1 MGKSSEE
8 FMRQREREN
17 NSLPPKVIDDIW
29 RSYFDFINKIQSN
42 EKRNI

>member
-8 FMRQREREN
+8 FMRQRERES
-17 NSLPPKVIDDIW
+17 NSLPPNVIDDIW
-29 RSYFDFINKIQSN
+29 RSYFDFINKIQSD